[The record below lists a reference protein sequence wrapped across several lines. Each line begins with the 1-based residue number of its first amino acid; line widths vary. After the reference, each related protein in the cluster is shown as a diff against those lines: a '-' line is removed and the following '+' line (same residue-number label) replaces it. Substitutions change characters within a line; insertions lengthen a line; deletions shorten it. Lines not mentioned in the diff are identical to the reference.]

1 MLIYLSLIEEADQNR
16 FTKFHDRHEQQLKL
30 LAIYCTGGDVHRA
43 EDLLQETWLY
53 VAEQFSRLQFEH
65 TRAEFSYLRTVL
77 QYRYKSMQKQYN
89 KDRAHVDLREDM
101 DLLTAGEASAVERD
115 LCEKES
121 WQQLADIVCRMAPT
135 DQNLLLM
142 AYDSTHTMQ
151 EIAALMGISESAAKS
166 RLYRARQHLKE
177 EMRKAGLEN
186 EWTE

>member
-1 MLIYLSLIEEADQNR
+1 MLIYLSVIEEADQNR

-89 KDRAHVDLREDM
+89 KDRAHVDLHEDM
-101 DLLTAGEASAVERD
+101 DLLSAEAASLTEHE

-121 WQQLADIVCRMAPT
+121 WQQIADILCKMPLT
-135 DQNLLLM
+135 DRDLLLM
-142 AYDSTHTMQ
+142 AYDADHTTR
-151 EIAALMGISESAAKS
+151 EIATLLGLSESAVKS
-166 RLYRARQHLKE
+166 RLYRARQRLKK